1 MRKEGPEIIFTV
13 STSIRLGT
21 VEVED
26 GASLT
31 GGRLLGEVASHS

>member
-13 STSIRLGT
+13 STSTWLAT
-21 VEVED
+21 VEED